1 MFGRFVQATVGF
13 ANCRSRRLLNCSPA
27 VWMVLLVG
35 VCLPAVGL
43 AAPTITGITPGAVP
57 VGGLK
62 FTLTVNGS
70 GFQSTS
76 VVQANGANRAATFV
90 SAQELTVPIFASD
103 IAVPGVI
110 NITVVDFIMG
120 MQVPSNTVQLTVVD
134 AASPQLT
141 SAQPGFITVGVDLVS
156 MTLLGANFRPGAM
169 VVISP
174 PLAALSDSTGQTQAG
189 DVSVVSSTVV
199 NSGVM
204 TALVSV
210 SPTAVLGLRAVDV
223 LNADGTSTV
232 DATQATPLGSTKGM
246 QVSPADSI
254 GSPLSVLNM
263 AMMHPRNGT
272 VVMQGDELN
281 AQAVLAG
288 TGTGTVIGE
297 WVWDGNVVEQFSATI
312 VGGQSTA
319 IETRQSL
326 PTWLLGAHTLQLRML
341 EPNRV
346 ASETIEVVVN
356 PGDWKLE
363 QLIQP
368 ESGAVFDLNEAPHLL
383 WAVVPGAMK
392 YQVGFSNEPYLSTVD
407 EWYDVTENEW
417 EVPAEIWQSLP
428 QGELYWTVRTVDPS
442 GEPRRPLPMRILYR
456 GQQSGSS
463 ATQPVAASQMPGRT
477 MGIDTKLNLRGTDGE
492 MIPIK
497 ADLMQGEY
505 AAPSIAA
512 QAGSSPTPAP
522 VKGTTDAE
530 TPKPAST
537 PPKKKVGPAEDGQI
551 ANHAQVASGGDLP
564 DTDVLTAAEHIKA
577 QQGAWHFELNGS
589 GLLNSVLSPGVQRT
603 SVGRVNNYLIQL
615 GDQTKTWGANLRFG
629 IVSPLLYTGAQYVT
643 AATPRQGAEL
653 ALKTP
658 AGTFSG
664 LTNTNDAA
672 LGGGSAMN
680 VRQQMEGASWQAP
693 MPKWGQL
700 RVMWLNASDNI
711 SASGFSASGD
721 VGGAMLAI
729 QLNKKQ
735 KWLWTTEYA
744 ASYDNQD
751 TASATSPREFGR
763 AWRTGITGQ
772 PGKTK
777 ISVNYHDV
785 SANFGNP
792 ANPSLTP
799 NSMPDVRG
807 VNASIAQTTKKAG
820 TFRFNYAF
828 LDNNV
833 QPTTSDELL
842 LNSFEETWGKPLDKK
857 TNLSLDARQS
867 LTETGTVPAA
877 LASMPPALTG
887 AANTRDVSGTINLT
901 RKVGA
906 TTLTIGGQRDWH
918 DDMLF
923 PVNSTIT
930 SSINAGAKVVTKGH
944 FQLNS
949 QASVNWVAANGL
961 AVGDSRSVSVNV
973 QPAIVWK
980 KPAVQLAPIITVA
993 QSQTV
998 LSNGTLTN
1006 ESLTGQYGGR
1016 ITWKMPG
1023 VMKFSCVSAQGSYNQ
1038 NKATVIGLNNP
1049 TTQLLAIWTVTWGH
1063 KHTF

>member
-1 MFGRFVQATVGF
+1 
-13 ANCRSRRLLNCSPA
+13 LIWSPA
-27 VWMVLLVG
+27 ALIVVLAG
-35 VCLPAVGL
+35 MCLPATCL
-43 AAPTITGITPGAVP
+43 AAPIITGISPDAVP

-62 FTLTVNGS
+62 FTLTVTGT
-70 GFQSTS
+70 GFQANS
-76 VVQANGANRAATFV
+76 VVQVNTTNRATTYL
-90 SAQELTVPIFASD
+90 SAQELTVPIQASD
-103 IAVPGVI
+103 IATPGAV
-110 NITVVDFIMG
+110 NITVLNMNG
-120 MQVPSNTVQLTVVD
+120 GLTTPSNTVQLIVVN
-134 AASPQLT
+134 AASPELI
-141 SAQPGFITVGVDLVS
+141 SASPGFTTQGVDLVS
-156 MTLLGANFRPGAM
+156 MTLVGANFRPGAT

-174 PLAALSDSTGQTQAG
+174 PLAKLSDSDGQTQAG
-189 DVSVVSSTVV
+189 DVSVLNATVV

-223 LNADGTSTV
+223 LNLDGTSTI
-232 DATQATPLGSTKGM
+232 DATQATPQGSTKPM

-263 AMMHPRNGT
+263 AMMHPRDGT
-272 VVMQGDELN
+272 MVMQGDELN

-326 PTWLLGAHTLQLRML
+326 LTWLLGAHTLQLRML

-346 ASETIEVVVN
+346 ASQLIEVVVN

-368 ESGAVFDLNEAPHLL
+368 ESGAVFDANEAPHLL
-383 WAVVPGAMK
+383 WAIVPGAMR
-392 YQVGFSNEPYLSTVD
+392 YQVGFSSQPYLSTIG
-407 EWYDVTENEW
+407 EWFDVTENQW

-428 QGELYWTVRTVDPS
+428 QGELYWTVRTVDTS
-442 GEPRRPLPMRILYR
+442 GEPRRPLPMRVLYR
-456 GQQSGSS
+456 GQEGAS
-463 ATQPVAASQMPGRT
+463 ALRSVAATQMPGRW
-477 MGIDTKLNLRGTDGE
+477 MGVDVKLNLRGADGE
-492 MIPIK
+492 MIPIR
-497 ADLMQGEY
+497 ADFLQGEY
-505 AAPSIAA
+505 AAPSAAA
-512 QAGSSPTPAP
+512 QAGSTPTPAP
-522 VKGTTDAE
+522 VKGATDVE
-530 TPKPAST
+530 VPKAASAA
-537 PPKKKVGPAEDGQI
+537 PKKRVGPSEDGQI
-551 ANHAQVASGGDLP
+551 GMHAQWASGDNLP
-564 DTDVLTAAEHIKA
+564 STDVLTAAEHMKY
-577 QQGAWHFELNGS
+577 QQGAWHFEVNGS
-589 GLLNSVLSPGVQRT
+589 GLLYSILSPEVQRT
-603 SVGRVNNYLIQL
+603 SQGKVNNYVIQL
-615 GDQTKTWGANLRFG
+615 GDQQKTWGANLRFG
-629 IVSPLLYTGAQYVT
+629 IVSPALYTGAQYVT

-658 AGTFSG
+658 GGTFSG
-664 LTNTNDAA
+664 FTNTNDGA
-672 LGGGSAMN
+672 LGGGSSMN

-693 MPKWGQL
+693 LPAWGQL
-700 RVMWLNASDNI
+700 RVMWLNAADNI
-711 SASGFSASGD
+711 SASGFSATGD
-721 VGGAMLAI
+721 VLGAMLI
-729 QLNKKQ
+729 LQLKKKQ

-744 ASYDNQD
+744 ASYDNPD
-751 TASATSPREFGR
+751 TTSAASAREFGR

-777 ISVNYHDV
+777 VSITYHDV

-799 NSMPDVRG
+799 NSMPDARS
-807 VNASIAQTTKKAG
+807 VNAAIAQTTKKAG
-820 TFRFNYAF
+820 SFGFNYAF
-828 LDNNV
+828 LANNV

-877 LASMPPALTG
+877 LVGMPPALTG
-887 AANTRDVSGTINLT
+887 AANMRDVSGRINLS
-901 RKVGA
+901 RKVG
-906 TTLTIGGQRDWH
+906 TMTLSIGGQRDWF
-918 DDMLF
+918 DNILF
-923 PVNSTIT
+923 PANSTIT
-930 SSINAGAKVVTKGH
+930 SSINAGGNVVTKGH

-949 QASVNWVAANGL
+949 QACVSWVAANGL
-961 AVGDSRSVSVNV
+961 AVGDSRSVSVNL

-993 QSQTV
+993 QSQTE
-998 LSNGTLTN
+998 LSGGTLTN

-1016 ITWKMPG
+1016 ITWKLPG
-1023 VMKFSCVSAQGSYNQ
+1023 VMKFSTVSAQGSYNQ
-1038 NKATVIGLNNP
+1038 NKDTVIGLNQP
-1049 TTQLLAIWTVTWGH
+1049 TTQLLAIWTATWGH

>member
-1 MFGRFVQATVGF
+1 MFGRFKRATVGGF
-13 ANCRSRRLLNCSPA
+13 ANRRLSIWSPA
-27 VWMVLLVG
+27 ASIVLLVG
-35 VCLPAVGL
+35 ICLPAASL
-43 AAPTITGITPGAVP
+43 AAPIITGITPGAVP
-57 VGGLK
+57 VGGLG
-62 FTLTVNGS
+62 FTLRVIGS

-76 VVQANGANRAATFV
+76 VVQVNSTNRAATFV
-90 SAQELTVPIFASD
+90 SAQELTVQILASD
-103 IAVPGVI
+103 LAVPGAI
-110 NITVVDFIMG
+110 NITVVDFIVG
-120 MQVPSNTVQLTVVD
+120 MPVPSNTVQLAVVN

-156 MTLLGANFRPGAM
+156 MTLIGANFRPGAT

-174 PLAALSDSTGQTQAG
+174 PLAVLSDSTGQTQAG
-189 DVSVVSSTVV
+189 DVNVVSSTVV

-204 TALVSV
+204 TALISV
-210 SPTAVLGLRAVDV
+210 SPTAAPGLRAVDV
-223 LNADGTSTV
+223 LNQDGTSTV
-232 DATQATPLGSTKGM
+232 DETQATPQGSTKGM
-246 QVSPADSI
+246 KVSPADSI
-254 GSPLSVLNM
+254 GSPLAVLNM
-263 AMMHPRNGT
+263 AMMHPRDGT

-297 WVWDGNVVEQFSATI
+297 WVWDGIAVEQFSATI
-312 VGGQSTA
+312 VGGESTA

-346 ASETIEVVVN
+346 ASEKIEVAVN

-368 ESGAVFDLNEAPHLL
+368 ESGAVFDVNEAPHLL

-392 YQVGFSNEPYLSTVD
+392 YQVGFSSEPYLSTVGD
-407 EWYDVTENEW
+407 WYDVTENQW
-417 EVPAEIWQSLP
+417 EAPAEIWQSLP
-428 QGELYWTVRTVDPS
+428 QGRLYWTVRTVDPS
-442 GEPRRPLPMRILYR
+442 GEPRRPLPMRVLYR
-456 GQQSGSS
+456 GQEGAS
-463 ATQPVAASQMPGRT
+463 APRSVAASQLPGRM
-477 MGIDTKLNLRGTDGE
+477 MGVDAKTILRGADGE

-497 ADLMQGEY
+497 ADLLHGEY
-505 AAPSIAA
+505 AAPGIAPQSVSI
-512 QAGSSPTPAP
+512 PTPAP
-522 VKGTTDAE
+522 AKSATDAE
-530 TPKPAST
+530 EPKPTSAT
-537 PPKKKVGPAEDGQI
+537 PKKKVGPAEDGQI

-564 DTDVLTAAEHIKA
+564 DTDVLTVAEHIKY

-603 SVGRVNNYLIQL
+603 VVGRVNNYLIQL

-653 ALKTP
+653 AVKTP

-664 LTNTNDAA
+664 FSNTNDAA
-672 LGGGSAMN
+672 LGGGASMN
-680 VRQQMEGASWQAP
+680 IRQQMEGASWLAP
-693 MPKWGQL
+693 LPQWAQL

-711 SASGFSASGD
+711 SASGFSAAGD

-729 QLNKKQ
+729 QLNKKR

-751 TASATSPREFGR
+751 TASSASARLFGR

-777 ISVNYHDV
+777 VSVNYHDV

-807 VNASIAQTTKKAG
+807 VNASIAQTTKNAG
-820 TFRFNYAF
+820 TFGFNYAF
-828 LDNNV
+828 LANNV

-857 TNLSLDARQS
+857 TILSLDARQS

-877 LASMPPALTG
+877 LIGMPPALTG
-887 AANTRDVSGTINLT
+887 AANTRDVSGSINLS

-906 TTLTIGGQRDWH
+906 TTLIIGGQRDWLN
-918 DDMLF
+918 DMLF

-930 SSINAGAKVVTKGH
+930 SSINAGAKLVTKGH

-961 AVGDSRSVSVNV
+961 AVGDSRSVSVNL
-973 QPAIVWK
+973 QPTIVWK

-1006 ESLTGQYGGR
+1006 EYLTGQYGGR
-1016 ITWKMPG
+1016 VTWKMPG

-1038 NKATVIGLNNP
+1038 NKAAVIGLNNP

>member
-1 MFGRFVQATVGF
+1 
-13 ANCRSRRLLNCSPA
+13 
-27 VWMVLLVG
+27 
-35 VCLPAVGL
+35 
-43 AAPTITGITPGAVP
+43 
-57 VGGLK
+57 
-62 FTLTVNGS
+62 
-70 GFQSTS
+70 
-76 VVQANGANRAATFV
+76 
-90 SAQELTVPIFASD
+90 
-103 IAVPGVI
+103 
-110 NITVVDFIMG
+110 
-120 MQVPSNTVQLTVVD
+120 
-134 AASPQLT
+134 
-141 SAQPGFITVGVDLVS
+141 
-156 MTLLGANFRPGAM
+156 
-169 VVISP
+169 
-174 PLAALSDSTGQTQAG
+174 
-189 DVSVVSSTVV
+189 
-199 NSGVM
+199 
-204 TALVSV
+204 
-210 SPTAVLGLRAVDV
+210 
-223 LNADGTSTV
+223 
-232 DATQATPLGSTKGM
+232 
-246 QVSPADSI
+246 
-254 GSPLSVLNM
+254 
-263 AMMHPRNGT
+263 
-272 VVMQGDELN
+272 
-281 AQAVLAG
+281 
-288 TGTGTVIGE
+288 
-297 WVWDGNVVEQFSATI
+297 
-312 VGGQSTA
+312 
-319 IETRQSL
+319 
-326 PTWLLGAHTLQLRML
+326 
-341 EPNRV
+341 
-346 ASETIEVVVN
+346 
-356 PGDWKLE
+356 
-363 QLIQP
+363 
-368 ESGAVFDLNEAPHLL
+368 
-383 WAVVPGAMK
+383 
-392 YQVGFSNEPYLSTVD
+392 
-407 EWYDVTENEW
+407 
-417 EVPAEIWQSLP
+417 
-428 QGELYWTVRTVDPS
+428 
-442 GEPRRPLPMRILYR
+442 
-456 GQQSGSS
+456 
-463 ATQPVAASQMPGRT
+463 MPGRT

>member
-1 MFGRFVQATVGF
+1 MSGRFMHATVGGF
-13 ANCRSRRLLNCSPA
+13 ANSRLFISA
-27 VWMVLLVG
+27 LLVVLVG
-35 VCLPAVGL
+35 ICLPATCL
-43 AAPTITGITPGAVP
+43 AAPVITGISPGAVP
-57 VGGLK
+57 VGGLG
-62 FTLTVNGS
+62 FILRVTGT
-70 GFQSTS
+70 GFQANS
-76 VVQANGANRAATFV
+76 VIKVNTTNRATTFL
-90 SAQELTVPIFASD
+90 SAQELTVPILATD
-103 IAVPGVI
+103 LALPGAI
-110 NITVVDFIMG
+110 NITALDFSMG
-120 MQVPSNTVQLTVVD
+120 MPIPSNTVQLTVVN

-141 SAQPGFITVGVDLVS
+141 SASPGFTTVGVDLVS
-156 MTLLGANFRPGAM
+156 VTLVGANFRPGAT

-223 LNADGTSTV
+223 LNLDGTSTI
-232 DATQATPLGSTKGM
+232 DATQATPQGSTKGM

-312 VGGQSTA
+312 VGGESTA

-346 ASETIEVVVN
+346 ASQLIEVVVN

-368 ESGAVFDLNEAPHLL
+368 ESGAVFDVNEAPHLL

-392 YQVGFSNEPYLSTVD
+392 YQVGFNSDPYLSTVG
-407 EWYDVTENEW
+407 EWHDVVENQW

-428 QGELYWTVRTVDPS
+428 QGELYWTVRTVDAS

-456 GQQSGSS
+456 GQEGGTSVPRSVA
-463 ATQPVAASQMPGRT
+463 ATQLPGRY
-477 MGIDTKLNLRGTDGE
+477 MGVDAKLNLRGADGE
-492 MIPIK
+492 LIPIR
-497 ADLMQGEY
+497 ADLLQGEY
-505 AAPSIAA
+505 ATPSAVPSDSSAPT
-512 QAGSSPTPAP
+512 TPPA
-522 VKGTTDAE
+522 KGATDAE
-530 TPKPAST
+530 TPKAAAT
-537 PPKKKVGPAEDGQI
+537 APKKKVGPSEDGQI
-551 ANHAQVASGGDLP
+551 VMHAEVASGGNLP
-564 DTDVLTAAEHIKA
+564 DTDVLTAAEHMKY

-589 GLLNSVLSPGVQRT
+589 GLLYSILNPEVLRT
-603 SVGRVNNYLIQL
+603 SRGKVNNYLIQL
-615 GDQTKTWGANLRFG
+615 GDLQKTWGANLRFG
-629 IVSPLLYTGAQYVT
+629 IVSPSLYTGAQYVT
-643 AATPRQGAEL
+643 ASTPRQGAEL
-653 ALKTP
+653 AIKTP
-658 AGTFSG
+658 AGTISG
-664 LTNTNDAA
+664 FTNTNDAA
-672 LGGGSAMN
+672 LGGGSSMN
-680 VRQQMEGASWQAP
+680 VRQQMEGASWLAP
-693 MPKWGQL
+693 LPAWGQL
-700 RVMWLNASDNI
+700 RAMWLNATDNI

-721 VGGAMLAI
+721 VFGAMLTI
-729 QLNKKQ
+729 QLNKKK

-751 TASATSPREFGR
+751 TASAASPREFGR
-763 AWRTGITGQ
+763 AWRTGINGQ
-772 PGKTK
+772 PGKSK
-777 ISVNYHDV
+777 VSIAYHDV
-785 SANFGNP
+785 SANYGNP

-799 NSMPDVRG
+799 NSMPNVRG

-820 TFRFNYAF
+820 TFGFNYAF
-828 LDNNV
+828 QANNV
-833 QPTTSDELL
+833 QATTSDELL

-877 LASMPPALTG
+877 LIGMPPALTG
-887 AANTRDVSGTINLT
+887 AANMRDVSGRINLS
-901 RKVGA
+901 RKVGV
-906 TTLTIGGQRDWH
+906 TTLSIGGQRDWLN
-918 DDMLF
+918 DILF

-980 KPAVQLAPIITVA
+980 NPAVQLAPIITVA

-1006 ESLTGQYGGR
+1006 EFLTGQYGGR
-1016 ITWKMPG
+1016 VTWKLPG
-1023 VMKFSCVSAQGSYNQ
+1023 VMKFNCISAQGSYNQ
-1038 NKATVIGLNNP
+1038 NKATVIGLNQP